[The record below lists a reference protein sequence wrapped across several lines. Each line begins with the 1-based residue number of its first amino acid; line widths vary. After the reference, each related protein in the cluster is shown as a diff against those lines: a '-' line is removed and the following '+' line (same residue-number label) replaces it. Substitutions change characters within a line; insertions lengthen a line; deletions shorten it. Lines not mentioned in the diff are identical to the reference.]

1 MIEGKRPLTEPLLLY
16 PEEAARRRLLLR
28 HRYSLWVAL
37 GLVFC
42 LYAVVRSPESDVL
55 FPSSF
60 PYPRKPLNILFVGNS
75 FTYGPP
81 AWEVEDPKRQRSDR
95 DLKNLPRL
103 FKLVA
108 ESLGHDINQTED
120 TIGGCT
126 LFMHRPSA
134 NPDGCT
140 DPAVCQTIDL
150 PRVSR
155 DEACTVDAGIPNQ
168 ALLNQYHPCPQL
180 LGRQPYGPWD
190 VVVVQDQSML
200 PGVQAARDLLF
211 LPTVAEIAGVVKR
224 QGTEERRR
232 LRAVAAYMTWAY
244 YNGSPC
250 AAPVCADNYTDHNG
264 NPGPAAGKMGSAE
277 CPGGNRAGCFPEGLD
292 LDTLTRC
299 NETEGLP
306 ASGSAASERWPGS
319 HDPPSRALGKKKSP
333 TFWT

>member
-1 MIEGKRPLTEPLLLY
+1 
-16 PEEAARRRLLLR
+16 
-28 HRYSLWVAL
+28 
-37 GLVFC
+37 
-42 LYAVVRSPESDVL
+42 
-55 FPSSF
+55 
-60 PYPRKPLNILFVGNS
+60 
-75 FTYGPP
+75 
-81 AWEVEDPKRQRSDR
+81 
-95 DLKNLPRL
+95 
-103 FKLVA
+103 
-108 ESLGHDINQTED
+108 
-120 TIGGCT
+120 
-126 LFMHRPSA
+126 
-134 NPDGCT
+134 
-140 DPAVCQTIDL
+140 
-150 PRVSR
+150 
-155 DEACTVDAGIPNQ
+155 
-168 ALLNQYHPCPQL
+168 
-180 LGRQPYGPWD
+180 
-190 VVVVQDQSML
+190 ML

-319 HDPPSRALGKKKSP
+319 HDPPSRALGKK
-333 TFWT
+333 